1 MPAFTAIGIA
11 VASALVPGVTFA
23 TVGAAL
29 AAGAF
34 GFAAIATITTI
45 GVSYLASR
53 LINGNPN
60 KGSNSAT
67 TNQGGRIQI
76 PPATNNKIPV
86 VYGRAFMNGIITDAR
101 LISTDSKTNNVMYYA
116 IVLSEHVDTPGAVY
130 TVNNIYWNDM
140 RLKFK
145 EGTDSHITQS
155 GKKYVE
161 TTPDPLAPNLE
172 DFTDTNFD
180 SKVQIRVY
188 AGNSQSAQQVFPTNN
203 KVAAYNMWPSDS
215 SNRQFWNN
223 AEYGGLHEMQGLVFA
238 IVRVEYDQ
246 EKGFTGLPTITFDI
260 NNSLNN
266 PADVWRDYMLSDRY
280 GVGLASAD
288 LDSAS
293 IDSYRSF
300 CNDLI
305 RYTDIDGVTSTQK
318 RYEINGILDTARPV
332 KENIDVV
339 LQNGGAWM
347 SYNTTSGLWS
357 CVPKQAVSAAF
368 AGFIVP
374 GTGTGVGQNGVPVGK
389 GLLTV
394 SDFTDIAKQYG
405 GRIAAGQTLTYTG
418 VTGTVTIESQLA
430 LGSTESTGQI
440 GRYQISLS
448 TTVASAEVPAD
459 MITEAPG
466 LLVFNDDNMLSGIT
480 LSSTRLDDLYNK
492 VETEYFDKYNKD
504 QRAYNRISLP
514 DANKNP
520 NEPDNELR
528 LGLDLTNNNVQAE
541 LLSNIELKQS
551 RDDLVIQFTASHYGI
566 QALAGDVIKVYTGT
580 QDNSYYP
587 YGWGPKLFRV
597 TRVKEVER
605 DDGSLVADITA
616 LEYNPDVYTV
626 ENIQEFTT
634 SANIGIK
641 PLTSSANLLPPNNE
655 DVNVVNESPGASV
668 PNFTVRVV
676 VPATGGPYDEIQVW
690 YAEYDIGATP
700 PNTLFV
706 YLKSH
711 YSPGDQPIYE
721 GGSTHD
727 IVITELPA
735 NQAGK
740 RYYIRVRMG
749 SKGIYS
755 DFTSIDGVT
764 QILPNTAWVPDA
776 GAGSTEVLNIKNA
789 ILKLDFGKCV
799 IPNNGFWLWKTMTAI
814 DFGSLATASSPYQLD
829 LGKTRPVIDGV
840 PDNSTPY
847 YKEKS
852 VTASSDIE
860 AFIWQDDPENS

>member
-11 VASALVPGVTFA
+11 VASALTNVAFA

-60 KGSNSAT
+60 KGGNSAV

-76 PPATNNKIPV
+76 PPATNNKVPI

-116 IVLSEHVDTPGAVY
+116 IVLSEHVDTAGAVY

-140 RLKFK
+140 RLTFK
-145 EGTDSHITQS
+145 SGTDSHITLA

-161 TTPDPLAPNLE
+161 NTPDPLNPNTE

-180 SKVQIRVY
+180 GKVQIRVY
-188 AGNSQSAQQVFPTNN
+188 AGNTESAQQIFPTNN
-203 KVAAYNMWPSDS
+203 KVNAYGFWPSDS
-215 SNRQFWNN
+215 SNRPFWND
-223 AEYGGLHEMQGLVFA
+223 AEYGGKHGMQGLVFA

-246 EKGFTGLPTITFDI
+246 DKGFTGLPTVTFDI

-280 GVGLASAD
+280 GVGLSSAD
-288 LDSAS
+288 LDSSSHSTYQA
-293 IDSYRSF
+293 F
-300 CNDLI
+300 CNELI
-305 RYTDIDGVTSTQK
+305 RYTNVNNVTSTQK
-318 RYEINGILDTARPV
+318 RYEINGILDSARPV
-332 KENIDVV
+332 KENIDII

-347 SYNTTSGLWS
+347 SYNTTTGLWS
-357 CVPKQAVSAAF
+357 VVPKKAVSAAF
-368 AGFIVP
+368 EGSIVP
-374 GTGTGVGQNGVPVGK
+374 GTGSNGAAIGK

-394 SDFTDIAKQYG
+394 SDFTDIAKSYG
-405 GRIAAGQTLTYTG
+405 GRVEAGQILTWTG
-418 VTGTVTIESQLA
+418 VPGTVTIESQVTPL
-430 LGSTESTGQI
+430 LTTESTGQL
-440 GRYQISLS
+440 GRYQVSLS
-448 TTVASAEVPAD
+448 TTVSTQD
-459 MITEAPG
+459 MTTEAAG

-492 VETEYFDKYNKD
+492 VEAEYFDKYNRD
-504 QRAYNRISLP
+504 QRAYNRITYP
-514 DANKNP
+514 EANWNP
-520 NEPDNELR
+520 NEPENVLR
-528 LGLDLTNNNVQAE
+528 IGLDMTNNNVQAE

-566 QALAGDVIKVYTGT
+566 QALAGDVVKVYTGT
-580 QDNSYYP
+580 AEDAYYP

-605 DDGSLVADITA
+605 EDGSLVAEITA
-616 LEYNPDVYTV
+616 LEYNYDVYTV

-634 SANIGIK
+634 SANIGIA
-641 PLTSSANLLPPNNE
+641 PLVSSSNLRPPNNE
-655 DVNVVNESPGASV
+655 DVTIENQNPGGAV

-676 VPATGGPYDEIQVW
+676 VPSTGGPYDEIQVW
-690 YAEYDIGATP
+690 YAEYDIGSTP
-700 PNTLFV
+700 PTNIFV

-711 YSPGDQPIYE
+711 YAPGDQPIYE
-721 GGSTHD
+721 AGSTHD
-727 IVITELPA
+727 ILVTELPA

-740 RYYIRVRMG
+740 RYYIKVRMG
-749 SKGIYS
+749 SRGVYS
-755 DFTSIDGVT
+755 DFTDIDVVT
-764 QILPNTAWVPDA
+764 PILPNTEWDPDP

-799 IPNNGFWLWKTMTAI
+799 LPNNGFWVWKTMTQI
-814 DFGSLATASSPYQLD
+814 DFGSTASATSPYQLD
-829 LGKTRPVIDGV
+829 LGKIRPVINGV
-840 PDNSTPY
+840 VDPSLPYEENSV
-847 YKEKS
+847 S
-852 VTASSDIE
+852 ASTDIE
-860 AFIWQDDPENS
+860 AYIWQDDPGNS

>member
-11 VASALVPGVTFA
+11 VAGAVTGVTFA

-29 AAGAF
+29 TAGAF

-60 KGSNSAT
+60 KGANAAT
-67 TNQGGRIQI
+67 QNQGGRIQI

-116 IVLSEHVDTPGAVY
+116 IVLSEHVDTAAVSY
-130 TVNNIYWNDM
+130 TVNDIYWNDV
-140 RLKFK
+140 RLTFK
-145 EGTDSHITQS
+145 SSTDSHITLA

-161 TTPDPLAPNLE
+161 ATPDPLNPHNE

-180 SKVQIRVY
+180 GKVQVRVY
-188 AGNSQSAQQVFPTNN
+188 AGNTESAQQIFPTNN
-203 KVAAYNMWPSDS
+203 KVNAYDFWPSDS
-215 SNRQFWNN
+215 SSRQFWNN
-223 AEYGGLHEMQGLVFA
+223 AEYGGKHGMQGLVFA

-246 EKGFTGLPTITFDI
+246 EKGFTGLPTVTFDI
-260 NNSLNN
+260 ENSLKN
-266 PADVWRDYMLSDRY
+266 PALVWRDYMLSDRY
-280 GVGLASAD
+280 GVGLSSTD
-288 LDSAS
+288 LDTAS
-293 IDSYRSF
+293 ISDYETF
-300 CNDLI
+300 CDNLI
-305 RYTDIDGVTSTQK
+305 RYTNVNGATTTQK
-318 RYEINGILDTARPV
+318 RYEINGVVDTARPV
-332 KENIDVV
+332 KDSIDSI

-347 SYNTTSGLWS
+347 SYNTTTGLWS
-357 CVPKQAVSAAF
+357 CVPKRAESAAF
-368 AGFIVP
+368 EGSIVP
-374 GTGTGVGQNGVPVGK
+374 GTGSNGAAVGK

-394 SDFTDIAKQYG
+394 SDFTDIAKAYG
-405 GRIAAGQTLTYTG
+405 GRIAPGQTLTYTG
-418 VTGTVTIESQLA
+418 VAGTVTIESQVTP
-430 LGSTESTGQI
+430 LGSTESTGQL
-440 GRYQISLS
+440 GRYQVSLS
-448 TTVASAEVPAD
+448 TTVSAQD
-459 MITEAPG
+459 MVTEAPG

-492 VETEYFDKYNKD
+492 VETEFFDKYNRD
-504 QRAYNRISLP
+504 QRAYNRIALP
-514 DANKNP
+514 DANRNP
-520 NEPDNELR
+520 YEPDNELR
-528 LGLDLTNNNVQAE
+528 LSLDMTNNSVQAE
-541 LLSNIELKQS
+541 LLANIELKQS
-551 RDDLVIQFTASHYGI
+551 RDDLVIQFTSGHYGI
-566 QALAGDVIKVYTGT
+566 QTQAGDIIKVYTGT
-580 QDNSYYP
+580 QDDSYYP

-597 TRVKEVER
+597 IRVKEVER
-605 DDGSLVADITA
+605 EDGSLVADISA
-616 LEYNPDVYTV
+616 IEYNYDIFTV

-634 SANIGIK
+634 SANIGIA
-641 PLTSSANLLPPNNE
+641 PLVSSSNLRPPNNE
-655 DVNVVNESPGASV
+655 DVNVVNENPGASV

-676 VPATGGPYDEIQVW
+676 VPATGGPYDEIQIW
-690 YAEYDIGATP
+690 YAEYDIGSTP

-706 YLKSH
+706 WVKSH

-755 DFTSIDGVT
+755 DFTSVDGVT
-764 QILPNTAWVPDA
+764 PILPNTEWAPDA

-814 DFGSLATASSPYQLD
+814 DFGSLGTASSPYQLD
-829 LGKTRPVIDGV
+829 LGQTRPVINNVVD
-840 PDNSTPY
+840 PTLPY
-847 YKEKS
+847 EENT
-852 VTASSDIE
+852 VTASTDIE
-860 AFIWQDDPENS
+860 AFIWQDDPGNS